1 MAEQKSRLIELLERY
16 EELRECKDAL
26 ADATKEINEE
36 YKKVQEEIVEQ
47 MVEDDVPSQGYGS
60 YNYYPQTVTHYSF
73 RSEEQLAA
81 LGMDKL
87 AVMRENGYGFLIKES
102 INQRSLESVIK
113 EAADSDE
120 GIPEDVA
127 AILSSHEELKII
139 RRKSRKGAM
148 DSARKAVAGA
158 KKTVAG

>member
-73 RSEEQLAA
+73 RSEERLAA

-102 INQRSLESVIK
+102 INQRSLGSVIK

>member
-1 MAEQKSRLIELLERY
+1 MAEQKSRLIELLEKY
-16 EELRECKDAL
+16 EELRECKEAL
-26 ADATKEINEE
+26 ADATKEVNEE
-36 YKKVQEEIVEQ
+36 YKRVQEEIVEQ
-47 MVEDDVPSQGYGS
+47 MVEDDVPSQGYGA
-60 YNYYPQTVTHYSF
+60 YNYSPQTVTHYSF

-81 LGMDKL
+81 QGKDKM
-87 AVMRENGYGFLIKES
+87 AIMRENGYGFLIKES
-102 INQRSLESVIK
+102 INQRSLESAIK

-127 AILSSHEELKII
+127 AILSSYEELKII